1 MSAKRRKMKR
11 LGKREVVMRL
21 LAGILAF
28 FCSGLQV
35 LGVYP
40 LVPAFYAGCVV
51 EKKRNLLVYKY

>member
-35 LGVYP
+35 RGV
-40 LVPAFYAGCVV
+40 
-51 EKKRNLLVYKY
+51 